1 MEENKR
7 IKGTY
12 GYIDSLKRSK
22 LAAISIW
29 AIFIALLLIIPSII
43 FKTRYNSF
51 TIAAIVMV
59 LPAARQVVQYLSLLP
74 FHSGNREEYEKIR
87 SLTEGKSWIVLAAD
101 MVLASESGHMML
113 DMLVIYNGNVYG
125 YAPAQKKSREA
136 IEAYLTNILTEE
148 DLIHKKPVVHENFE
162 EFEEMVMM
170 LAANEPSA
178 PVEAGAIF
186 SRLKSNC
193 L

>member
-22 LAAISIW
+22 LVAIGIW

-51 TIAAIVMV
+51 TIAAIVMI

-125 YAPAQKKSREA
+125 YTPAQKKSREA

>member
-22 LAAISIW
+22 LVAIGIW

-51 TIAAIVMV
+51 THAAIVMV

>member
-22 LAAISIW
+22 LVAIGIW

-113 DMLVIYNGNVYG
+113 DMLFIYNGNVYG

>member
-12 GYIDSLKRSK
+12 GYIDNLKRSK
-22 LAAISIW
+22 LLAIGIW

-74 FHSGNREEYEKIR
+74 FHSGNQQEYEKIR

-125 YAPAQKKSREA
+125 YAHAQKKSREA
-136 IEAYLTNILTEE
+136 IEAYLTNILMEE
-148 DLIHKKPVVHENFE
+148 DLIHKKPVVHETFE

-170 LAANEPSA
+170 LSANEPSA
-178 PVEAGAIF
+178 PAEAGAIF

>member
-22 LAAISIW
+22 LVAIGIW

-125 YAPAQKKSREA
+125 YAPDQKKSREA

-170 LAANEPSA
+170 LSANEPSA

>member
-22 LAAISIW
+22 LVAIGIW

-113 DMLVIYNGNVYG
+113 DMLVI
-125 YAPAQKKSREA
+125 
-136 IEAYLTNILTEE
+136 
-148 DLIHKKPVVHENFE
+148 
-162 EFEEMVMM
+162 
-170 LAANEPSA
+170 
-178 PVEAGAIF
+178 
-186 SRLKSNC
+186 
-193 L
+193 